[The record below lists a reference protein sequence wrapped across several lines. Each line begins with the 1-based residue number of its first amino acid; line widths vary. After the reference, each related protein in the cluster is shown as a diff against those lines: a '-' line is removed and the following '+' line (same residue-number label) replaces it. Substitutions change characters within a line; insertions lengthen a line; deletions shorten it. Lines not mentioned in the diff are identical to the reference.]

1 MDVAKRPKDRYQ
13 FVENMIH
20 AISLYPSNNF
30 IYLFKL
36 PAQTIIQS
44 ESPTI
49 DGKNRP

>member
-20 AISLYPSNNF
+20 ATFLYPSDNF
-30 IYLFKL
+30 IYLFKM
-36 PAQTIIQS
+36 PAQPIIQR

-49 DGKNRP
+49 DGENRP